1 MRSVREG
8 QGLGINSSVFFLFP
22 SWFKELEGGFYGRS
36 LKEVKMKKFVYHI
49 LITFTVTI
57 FFLNFGILSFAD
69 KNQKPPKIGL
79 ILATGGLGDR
89 SFNDQSYWGVSEAA
103 KEIAKETNR
112 NTEDI
117 LDYVEPTSIA
127 EYEGFQREFSG
138 AEEYSIIV
146 CVGFDQAPILEEVAP
161 DYPDQKFVVI
171 DSVANASN
179 VASILFNDWEE
190 AFLCGV
196 AAGMMTKTGK
206 VGIQGGMDI
215 PLIHRFVQGFTQG
228 ALWANQ
234 NMTEKDVLVRYVGAW
249 DNPSLGKEIALEM
262 YASADIIYGAAGKSH
277 LGVFAAAE
285 ENESRWAI
293 GTDVDQAWSM
303 PEHAD
308 IIIASGLKRVGL
320 AVRNEI
326 QKTLKSTLHFVQ
338 GQAWKSG
345 IIQYGINTE
354 IGIGTG
360 ISIGNMDVNEY
371 ITASKSKVKIPPEVI
386 LKLVEAAN
394 GIKDGTIVIEHD

>member
-1 MRSVREG
+1 LWGFS
-8 QGLGINSSVFFLFP
+8 ISS
-22 SWFKELEGGFYGRS
+22 
-36 LKEVKMKKFVYHI
+36 
-49 LITFTVTI
+49 
-57 FFLNFGILSFAD
+57 AD
-69 KNQKPPKIGL
+69 KSQKPPKIGL

-89 SFNDQSYWGVSEAA
+89 SFNDQSYWGASEAA
-103 KEIAKETNR
+103 KEIA
-112 NTEDI
+112 TERKAKVEAV
-117 LDYVEPTSIA
+117 LNYVEPTSIA
-127 EYEGFQREFSG
+127 EYEGFQRDFAG
-138 AEEYSIIV
+138 ANEYSIIV

-171 DSVANASN
+171 DAVAKAPN

-206 VGIQGGMDI
+206 VGIEGGMDI
-215 PLIHRFVQGFTQG
+215 PLIHKFVQGFTQG
-228 ALWANQ
+228 ALWANK
-234 NMTEKDVLVRYVGAW
+234 NMTKKDVLVRYVGAW
-249 DNPSLGKEIALEM
+249 DNPSLGKELALEM

-285 ENESRWAI
+285 EAKNRWAI

-308 IIIASGLKRVGL
+308 IIIASGLKRVDL
-320 AVRNEI
+320 AVKSEI
-326 QKTLKSTLHFVQ
+326 QKALKGTLHSVQ

-345 IIQYGINTE
+345 IIQYGIKTE

-360 ISIGNMDVNEY
+360 IAIGNQDVNEY
-371 ITASKSKVKIPPEVI
+371 IRTSKSKVKIPPEI
-386 LKLVEAAN
+386 ISKLVEAVN
-394 GIKDGTIVIEHD
+394 GIKDGKIVIEHE